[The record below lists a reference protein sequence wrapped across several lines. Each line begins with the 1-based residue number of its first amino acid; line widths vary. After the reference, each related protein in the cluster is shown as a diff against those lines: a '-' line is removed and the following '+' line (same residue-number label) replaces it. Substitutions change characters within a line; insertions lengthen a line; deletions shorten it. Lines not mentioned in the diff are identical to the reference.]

1 MNSSQ
6 SKIRHIRQANIL
18 LEQRRFGLM
27 EQTTTSVTH
36 PWLGADGN
44 PDPTLLVTKMKT
56 DPNFQNWLGELK
68 TKTKEELEKAYK
80 DIMHLLLKTKGNYDE
95 NYRAWLIAK
104 ATINDAIKMVGDS
117 PETLQTIS
125 SQQASQQV
133 QSQTAPTEL
142 AGVNPQPVTSGGE
155 KINTTFDKA
164 YDYKFE
170 NGKYYFKGKE
180 KTQYANK
187 YPNWVEATG
196 KGLESIKSK
205 IKF

>member
-27 EQTTTSVTH
+27 EQATTSVTH
-36 PWLGADGN
+36 PWLGADGK
-44 PDPTLLVTKMKT
+44 PDPTLLVAKRKT

-68 TKTKEELEKAYK
+68 TKTKEDLEKLNK
-80 DIMHLLLKTKGNYDE
+80 DLQIVYYSLKTKGDYDE
-95 NYRAWLIAK
+95 NYSVYLNALW
-104 ATINDAIKMVGDS
+104 TIKDAIKFVENS
-117 PETLQTIS
+117 TETLQTVS

-133 QSQTAPTEL
+133 QSQTAPTQL
-142 AGVNPQPVTSGGE
+142 ADVKPVAGGGE

>member
-27 EQTTTSVTH
+27 EQATTSVTH

-44 PDPTLLVTKMKT
+44 PDPTLLVAKRNN
-56 DPNFQNWLGELK
+56 DPNFQNWLVELK
-68 TKTKEELEKAYK
+68 TKTKEELNKVYK
-80 DIMHLLLKTKGNYDE
+80 DLRHLDLKTKGDYDE
-95 NYRAWLIAK
+95 NYRVWWNAIA
-104 ATINDAIKMVGDS
+104 IVNDAIKFVENL
-117 PETLQTIS
+117 PETLQTVS

-133 QSQTAPTEL
+133 QSQTAPTQL
-142 AGVNPQPVTSGGE
+142 AGVKPVAGGGE